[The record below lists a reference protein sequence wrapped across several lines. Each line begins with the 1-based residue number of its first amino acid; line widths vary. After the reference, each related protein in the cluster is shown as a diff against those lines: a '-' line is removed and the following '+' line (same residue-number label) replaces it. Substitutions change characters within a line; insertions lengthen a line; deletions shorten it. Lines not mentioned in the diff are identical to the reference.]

1 MRIPYVVPG
10 AVVAVVAVAVLAAC
24 GGGSTGGGCK
34 VQLSGPVTADMLC
47 IAASAP
53 QGNGSGLAVTAFTTT
68 KPRKTL
74 SLACASTSQP
84 PATGDYSGNTCFGM
98 WREDVDGADPKV
110 WQGGA
115 TGAGSVKMTLTGL
128 GAPLSTVDGGYTLIG
143 SAQATLEASS
153 GGATGTVTV
162 NATF

>member
-1 MRIPYVVPG
+1 MRQLSLVLGSVV
-10 AVVAVVAVAVLAAC
+10 VLTSAC
-24 GGGSTGGGCK
+24 GGNSTGGGCK
-34 VQLSGPVTADMLC
+34 VQLSGAVTADLIC

-53 QGNGSGLAVTAFTTT
+53 QGTGSGLAVTAYTTT
-68 KPRKTL
+68 TPRKTL

-84 PATGDYSGNTCFGM
+84 PATGDYSGNTCLGL
-98 WREDVDGADPKV
+98 WREDVAGADAKV

-115 TGAGSVKMTLTGL
+115 TGAGSVKMTITGL
-128 GAPLSTVDGGYTLIG
+128 GSPLSTLDGGYTIIG

-162 NATF
+162 DATF

>member
-1 MRIPYVVPG
+1 MRTPLVVLG
-10 AVVAVVAVAVLAAC
+10 SVVVVAVAAAC
-24 GGGSTGGGCK
+24 GGSTGGGCK
-34 VQLSGPVTADMLC
+34 VQLSGAVTADLIC

-53 QGNGSGLAVTAFTTT
+53 QGSGSGLAVTAFTTT

-84 PATGDYSGNTCFGM
+84 PATGDYSGNTCFGL

-115 TGAGSVKMTLTGL
+115 TGGGSVKMTITGL
-128 GAPLSTVDGGYTLIG
+128 GSPLSTLDGGYTIIG
-143 SAQATLEASS
+143 NAQATLEASS
-153 GGATGTVTV
+153 GGATDTVTV